1 MRSDRETRRDVNVKI
16 AGRREKKSASSGDI
30 VVVRP
35 GVFGVGGVER
45 GRGGL

>member
-1 MRSDRETRRDVNVKI
+1 MRSERETRRDVNVKI
-16 AGRREKKSASSGDI
+16 AGRREKKSDSPGDI
-30 VVVRP
+30 DIMRP